1 MPNTVT
7 GTHTAAPGPASLPSP
22 WQMWPRHD
30 AGLRAVTS
38 AAPAWPLAQPSSR
51 GWKSPINNHY
61 AVVTAPKESPRE
73 PLCGLPHRF
82 SSPGMLGVGV
92 GRCSALEAKGI
103 HPLGLWAERTQR
115 RPLGLFLPRL
125 GRSACNGIRAQ
136 PMALLLICEA
146 NRMVSTA
153 RSLAAVSEPL
163 LRRRPAA
170 GGRGVLNVSHTR
182 NGLALKTSGPRRMGL
197 ASFHPE
203 NLPLGQILLIMVS
216 G

>member
-22 WQMWPRHD
+22 WQMWLQHD

-103 HPLGLWAERTQR
+103 H
-115 RPLGLFLPRL
+115 
-125 GRSACNGIRAQ
+125 SACG
-136 PMALLLICEA
+136 
-146 NRMVSTA
+146 
-153 RSLAAVSEPL
+153 
-163 LRRRPAA
+163 
-170 GGRGVLNVSHTR
+170 R
-182 NGLALKTSGPRRMGL
+182 NGPSGALWGYFCHGWVCRHAMGSGLSRWLCCSSVRLTGW
-197 ASFHPE
+197 SV
-203 NLPLGQILLIMVS
+203 LPGPSLRS
-216 G
+216 PSRC